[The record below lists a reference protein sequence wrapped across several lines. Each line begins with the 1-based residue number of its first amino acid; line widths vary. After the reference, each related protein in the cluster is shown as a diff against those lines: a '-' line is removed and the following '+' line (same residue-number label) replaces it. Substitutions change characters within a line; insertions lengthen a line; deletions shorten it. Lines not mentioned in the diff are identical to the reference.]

1 MLEDCEIGPVVR
13 VSTIVT
19 ALGVAV
25 TVVTCYCKSKRL
37 PARAIDRGKDI
48 ATAHILGKE
57 NMLEHIK
64 RIREGLT

>member
-25 TVVTCYCKSKRL
+25 TVTCYCKSKRL
-37 PARAIDRGKDI
+37 PARAIDRGEDI
-48 ATAHILGKE
+48 ATTAHILDKE
-57 NMLEHIK
+57 KMLKHI
-64 RIREGLT
+64 IRVREVLT